1 MMGVNTVNP
10 IRMRECNNV
19 TFSKNNVNT
28 TANDGS
34 ASFPTLQCMFIVG
47 SNDCVIDGN
56 NFSMIDTLIPA
67 GTSNYL
73 YGINIGYNKNLMISN
88 NDFKMSTAGGKDAA
102 GTAYAIQG
110 VECEVS
116 MIGNNITSISN
127 GPNLGI
133 YFASMTGGTSELY
146 IANNLIN
153 VTGLASASGSWAL
166 VSGIEVQNGNAKI
179 YNNTIYTYNV
189 GDYSP
194 ENYMYGISYAQYMY
208 GDRSFDIRDN
218 RIYVDGHYAVS
229 FINVDGSNVTDNLL
243 ITRDLGGDAAVEILS
258 LIHISEPTRH

>member
-1 MMGVNTVNP
+1 
-10 IRMRECNNV
+10 
-19 TFSKNNVNT
+19 
-28 TANDGS
+28 
-34 ASFPTLQCMFIVG
+34 
-47 SNDCVIDGN
+47 
-56 NFSMIDTLIPA
+56 
-67 GTSNYL
+67 
-73 YGINIGYNKNLMISN
+73 MISN

-179 YNNTIYTYNV
+179 YNNTVYTYNV

-229 FINVDGSNVTDNLL
+229 FINVDGSNVTGNLL
-243 ITRDLGGDAAVEILS
+243 ITRDLGGDAAVEIKAGKNNVVENNYPRSSDLIFNITSEEPGKILIDVTIDKKATGNIAVVVDGDKYDVAIVNGSAKLTLS
-258 LIHISEPTRH
+258 DLLY

>member
-1 MMGVNTVNP
+1 
-10 IRMRECNNV
+10 
-19 TFSKNNVNT
+19 
-28 TANDGS
+28 
-34 ASFPTLQCMFIVG
+34 MFIVG

-56 NFSMIDTLIPA
+56 NFSMIDTVIPA

-166 VSGIEVQNGNAKI
+166 VSGIEVQNGNAKYTTTQSTLTTWVI
-179 YNNTIYTYNV
+179 IVLKIICMVSVMLNTCTETV
-189 GDYSP
+189 HL
-194 ENYMYGISYAQYMY
+194 
-208 GDRSFDIRDN
+208 
-218 RIYVDGHYAVS
+218 IYVTTEYTLTAIMQFH
-229 FINVDGSNVTDNLL
+229 LL
-243 ITRDLGGDAAVEILS
+243 M
-258 LIHISEPTRH
+258 